1 MKSATTER
9 VKINPENGVFMDIG
23 FGFVVNTARVT
34 CIMPFIGNM
43 VERLYKNRRDDGM
56 FFDATR
62 GRAKRS
68 LILLDNGEIIGSAFK
83 PDTIIN
89 RQL

>member
-1 MKSATTER
+1 MKTATNER
-9 VKINPENGVFMDIG
+9 IKVNPENGVFMDIG
-23 FGFVVNTARVT
+23 FGFVVNTSRVT

-43 VERLYKNRRDDGM
+43 VERLYKSRRDAGM

-68 LILLDNGEIIGSAFK
+68 LILLDNGEGIGAAFR
-83 PDTIIN
+83 PETIIS